1 MLPCLVRVLPPPP
14 PLLQVNTSVAT
25 KLQNSMDLTDV
36 ELEIFMGSL
45 NLFAMVGAL
54 SSNFFSDRYGRRMSF
69 IVAAISFF
77 IGVIIQATATTYGLL
92 IFGRFFVG
100 LGVGF
105 GLAIDPIY
113 ISELSPASHRGQLVT
128 WSEIA
133 INVGIVLGFTSG
145 AVFFQV
151 DEQTAWRYMFGM
163 GAILPMIMIFL
174 ATFVM
179 PESPRWLVSKG
190 REVEARQILEKVYPP
205 SKLPISSR

>member
-1 MLPCLVRVLPPPP
+1 
-14 PLLQVNTSVAT
+14 
-25 KLQNSMDLTDV
+25 MDLTDV

-100 LGVGF
+100 VGVGF